1 MRIGLPQ
8 VPRPDLIVFGNFDR
22 CGHPVSRVRDFQS
35 EVVPTGSGEKS
46 LFNSGFAPGGGTTM
60 ILAMDNPAQAIEAA
74 RRAGIDLDLLDS
86 NLALSVK
93 ERWRLH
99 DEALNLAMKLREAA
113 ERRDA
118 KLQSTAATAR

>member
-1 MRIGLPQ
+1 M
-8 VPRPDLIVFGNFDR
+8 
-22 CGHPVSRVRDFQS
+22 VSV
-35 EVVPTGSGEKS
+35 
-46 LFNSGFAPGGGTTM
+46 
-60 ILAMDNPAQAIEAA
+60 MDNPAQAIEDA

-86 NLALSVK
+86 NLALTVK

-99 DEALNLAMKLREAA
+99 DEALNLAVKLREAA